1 MTTYITIIDSE
12 GDIEAVWTT
21 GAIPSPAEGTYAD
34 DNTKTVVH
42 LPGSIEDLALYRD
55 THYYKD
61 GAFVVRENKPGS
73 YYNWKDEAW
82 VQDVAAL
89 YAAVRQERDN
99 LLTMS
104 DWTQYVDSP
113 LPDQKKFEWAEYRQT
128 LRDIMAILPSDL
140 ADPEALQWP
149 TPPS

>member
-61 GAFVVRENKPGS
+61 GAFVVREGRPGD
-73 YYNWKDEAW
+73 YYDWKDEAW
-82 VQDVAAL
+82 VLNSTQLFAL
-89 YAAVRQERDN
+89 IRQERNN
-99 LLTMS
+99 LLFMC
-104 DWTQYVDSP
+104 DWTLAADSP
-113 LPDQKKFEWAEYRQT
+113 LSDAKKAEWTSYRVA
-128 LRDIMAILPSDL
+128 LRDIPTDNASVIHLSEVVWPDQPS
-140 ADPEALQWP
+140 
-149 TPPS
+149 